1 MKIKLYLYKI
11 KLKIIDLCILNYILY
26 LFLLNPIFNN
36 SFSEK
41 IDIFSDINKIEKYLE
56 LCNNQTLINNKNFS
70 EILNPKISI
79 ISPIFNKE
87 NYISRFLKS
96 IKNQF
101 FDEIE
106 IIFID
111 DKSQDKS
118 VEIIKSF
125 QKEDKRI
132 ILIQNK
138 KQKGTLISRNEGV
151 LKSKGEYLM
160 FVDPDDILS
169 SDILKYAYNLA
180 TKYNYEFVRFN
191 IYKGNNT
198 LDLKKIVNSLKEG
211 PTYKPLLN
219 LFIYYVKKKHYLID
233 FYITNKFI
241 KRNLFIKALI
251 NINKF
256 FLNQFMI
263 DCEDG
268 LINFMLYKV
277 SNSLFFTKKIGYY
290 YIKQNTSITKSKN
303 FISRIRSNFLYL
315 YYLFMYTK
323 NNKFEKRFTNFY
335 FLFIYNLHKD
345 KIIKIFG
352 KNITEGKFYLQVIKE
367 YLACDFT
374 SLKVKRILNK
384 LKSKVKLNSV
394 IK

>member
-1 MKIKLYLYKI
+1 MKIKLSKYKF
-11 KLKIIDLCILNYILY
+11 KSKIIILYILIYVFSSIILN
-26 LFLLNPIFNN
+26 FIFNN
-36 SFSEK
+36 TFSGK
-41 IDIFSDINKIEKYLE
+41 TDIISDINMIEKYYQ
-56 LCNNQTLINNKNFS
+56 LCNNQTLINNKNFT

-87 NYISRFLKS
+87 NYINRFLIS

-118 VEIIKSF
+118 VEIIKRF

-138 KQKGTLISRNEGV
+138 KQKGTLISRNQGV
-151 LKSKGEYLM
+151 IKSKGEYLM

-169 SDILKYAYNLA
+169 SDILKYVYNIAKKL
-180 TKYNYEFVRFN
+180 NYEFIRFN
-191 IYKGNNT
+191 IYKGNNII
-198 LDLKKIVNSLKEG
+198 DLEKIVNSLKEG
-211 PTYKPLLN
+211 PFYKPLLN
-219 LFIYYVKKKHYLID
+219 LFLYYLNRNHKLID
-233 FYITNKFI
+233 FYITNKLI

-268 LINFMLYKV
+268 LIKCF
-277 SNSLFFTKKIGYY
+277 
-290 YIKQNTSITKSKN
+290 IKSQI
-303 FISRIRSNFLYL
+303 LYL
-315 YYLFMYTK
+315 LLK
-323 NNKFEKRFTNFY
+323 K
-335 FLFIYNLHKD
+335 LD
-345 KIIKIFG
+345 III
-352 KNITEGKFYLQVIKE
+352 
-367 YLACDFT
+367 
-374 SLKVKRILNK
+374 
-384 LKSKVKLNSV
+384 
-394 IK
+394 

>member
-1 MKIKLYLYKI
+1 M
-11 KLKIIDLCILNYILY
+11 
-26 LFLLNPIFNN
+26 
-36 SFSEK
+36 
-41 IDIFSDINKIEKYLE
+41 
-56 LCNNQTLINNKNFS
+56 
-70 EILNPKISI
+70 
-79 ISPIFNKE
+79 
-87 NYISRFLKS
+87 KS

-138 KQKGTLISRNEGV
+138 KQKGTLISRNQGV

-169 SDILKYAYNLA
+169 SDILKYVYNIAKKL
-180 TKYNYEFVRFN
+180 NYEFIRFN
-191 IYKGNNT
+191 LYKGNNII
-198 LDLKKIVNSLKEG
+198 DLEKIVNSLKEG
-211 PTYKPLLN
+211 PFYKPLLN
-219 LFIYYVKKKHYLID
+219 LFLYYLNRNHKLID
-233 FYITNKFI
+233 FYITNKLI

-268 LINFMLYKV
+268 LINFMLYKI

-290 YIKQNTSITKSKN
+290 YIRQNTSITRSQN
-303 FISRIRSNFLYL
+303 FITRIRSNFLYL
-315 YYLFMYTK
+315 YYLLLNTK
-323 NNKFEKRFTNFY
+323 NNKFEKTYPNDY
-335 FLFIYNLHKD
+335 FLFIYRLHNNE
-345 KIIKIFG
+345 IIKIFD
-352 KNITEGKFYLQVIKE
+352 NRINDEKFYLEVIKQ
-367 YLACDFT
+367 YLDCDFI
-374 SLKVKRILNK
+374 SLKAKKILNM
-384 LKSKVKLNSV
+384 LKSKIILNSV
-394 IK
+394 K

>member
-1 MKIKLYLYKI
+1 MKIKLSKYKF
-11 KLKIIDLCILNYILY
+11 KSKIIILYILIYVFSSIILN
-26 LFLLNPIFNN
+26 FIFNN
-36 SFSEK
+36 TFLGK
-41 IDIFSDINKIEKYLE
+41 TDVISDINMIEKYYQ
-56 LCNNQTLINNKNFS
+56 LCNNQTLINNKNFT

-87 NYISRFLKS
+87 NYINRFLMS

-118 VEIIKSF
+118 VEIIKRF

-138 KQKGTLISRNEGV
+138 NQKGTLISRNQGV

-169 SDILKYAYNLA
+169 SDILKYVYNIAKKL
-180 TKYNYEFVRFN
+180 NYEFIRFN
-191 IYKGNNT
+191 IYKGNNII
-198 LDLKKIVNSLKEG
+198 DLEKIVNSLKEG
-211 PTYKPLLN
+211 PFYKPLLN
-219 LFIYYVKKKHYLID
+219 LFLYYLNRNHKLID
-233 FYITNKFI
+233 FYITNKLI

-268 LINFMLYKV
+268 LINFMLYKI

-290 YIKQNTSITKSKN
+290 YIKQHTSITKSKN
-303 FISRIRSNFLYL
+303 FITRIRSNFLYL
-315 YYLFMYTK
+315 YYLLLNTK
-323 NNKFEKRFTNFY
+323 NNKFEKTYPNDY
-335 FLFIYNLHKD
+335 FLFIYRLHNNE
-345 KIIKIFG
+345 IIKIFD
-352 KNITEGKFYLQVIKE
+352 NRINDEKFYLEVIKQ
-367 YLACDFT
+367 YLDCDFI
-374 SLKVKRILNK
+374 SLKAKKILNM
-384 LKSKVKLNSV
+384 LKSKIILNSV
-394 IK
+394 K